1 MNSALKYLS
10 IAAGALVLA
19 GAAVAQTS
27 TPPGASGPAVPEQ
40 RRIPVPAQPRPESP
54 RSESNE
60 SLGQAPHSGVIQPPA
75 TGDNGVIEPRNRAN
89 TPTPEIRPPG
99 TPGGNPNVQPK

>member
-1 MNSALKYLS
+1 MNPVLKYL
-10 IAAGALVLA
+10 AASAGVLWLA
-19 GAAVAQTS
+19 GPAVAQT
-27 TPPGASGPAVPEQ
+27 THLPGASPEQ
-40 RRIPVPAQPRPESP
+40 PGVRMHPRTEQP

-75 TGDNGVIEPRNRAN
+75 TGDDGVIAPRNRGN

>member
-1 MNSALKYLS
+1 MNSVLKYLS
-10 IAAGALVLA
+10 ATASLLLLA
-19 GAAVAQTS
+19 GPALAQT
-27 TPPGASGPAVPEQ
+27 TNPPGASPEQ
-40 RRIPVPAQPRPESP
+40 RRTLPAPAQPRPEP
-54 RSESNE
+54 RSDSNE

-99 TPGGNPNVQPK
+99 TPGGDPNVQPK